1 MRRYCRCVVF
11 WSWAGWVLELSAWPE
26 CQHSQHHVTKQKL
39 RAMTC
44 CGSRPSDWTPARSR
58 AGRRCDFT
66 TVLSTYHPLSLSG
79 WLTIFFAVREIIC
92 GFVLNADPSHFG
104 TVLWYFS
111 SAKLDPT
118 IFQWDL
124 VWEGRGGARLGS
136 GCRPWGH
143 YSPPPRQLRL
153 RQTNYWLDQSAP
165 LSDTLVLSD
174 CIDIRNCQI
183 EYSFVS

>member
-1 MRRYCRCVVF
+1 MKYLFFIDRHDLNISRHFWPIYMETLEWRHSSSPTGVIASLDIGLIGNKEMWRYKMIFSSVRRYCRCVVEL
-11 WSWAGWVLELSAWPE
+11 SWVLELSAWPE

-111 SAKLDPT
+111 FAKLDPR
-118 IFQWDL
+118 ILWWD
-124 VWEGRGGARLGS
+124 
-136 GCRPWGH
+136 
-143 YSPPPRQLRL
+143 
-153 RQTNYWLDQSAP
+153 
-165 LSDTLVLSD
+165 
-174 CIDIRNCQI
+174 
-183 EYSFVS
+183 